1 MCIRDSNKTLP
12 CHLKIGKYSRTARVK
27 LMKQKSKNKEKLE
40 DMSNDEL
47 LALQDG
53 FIQLR
58 CHANRGLE
66 RIAGIMH
73 DRLET
78 QVKS

>member
-1 MCIRDSNKTLP
+1 
-12 CHLKIGKYSRTARVK
+12 
-27 LMKQKSKNKEKLE
+27 MKQKSKNKEKLE

-58 CHANRGLE
+58 CHANRGLV

>member
-1 MCIRDSNKTLP
+1 
-12 CHLKIGKYSRTARVK
+12 
-27 LMKQKSKNKEKLE
+27 MKQNLENQEKLE

-58 CHANRGLE
+58 SHANRGLE
-66 RIAGIMH
+66 RIVSIMH
-73 DRLET
+73 DRLEN
-78 QVKS
+78 QVKSWI

>member
-1 MCIRDSNKTLP
+1 
-12 CHLKIGKYSRTARVK
+12 
-27 LMKQKSKNKEKLE
+27 MKPKAKHPEKLE
-40 DMSNDEL
+40 DMSNEEL

-53 FIQLR
+53 FLKLL

>member
-1 MCIRDSNKTLP
+1 
-12 CHLKIGKYSRTARVK
+12 
-27 LMKQKSKNKEKLE
+27 MKQNLENQEKLE

-58 CHANRGLE
+58 SHANRGLE
-66 RIAGIMH
+66 RIVSIMH
-73 DRLET
+73 DRLEN
-78 QVKS
+78 QIKS

>member
-1 MCIRDSNKTLP
+1 
-12 CHLKIGKYSRTARVK
+12 
-27 LMKQKSKNKEKLE
+27 MKQNLENQEKLE

-58 CHANRGLE
+58 SHANHGLE
-66 RIAGIMH
+66 RIVSIMH
-73 DRLET
+73 DRLEN

>member
-1 MCIRDSNKTLP
+1 
-12 CHLKIGKYSRTARVK
+12 
-27 LMKQKSKNKEKLE
+27 MKQNLENQEKLE

-58 CHANRGLE
+58 SHANRGLE
-66 RIAGIMH
+66 RIVSIMH
-73 DRLET
+73 DRLEN

>member
-1 MCIRDSNKTLP
+1 
-12 CHLKIGKYSRTARVK
+12 
-27 LMKQKSKNKEKLE
+27 MKQKPKNKEKLE

-58 CHANRGLE
+58 CHANRGLQ
-66 RIAGIMH
+66 RIVKIMH
-73 DRLET
+73 DRIEN

>member
-1 MCIRDSNKTLP
+1 
-12 CHLKIGKYSRTARVK
+12 
-27 LMKQKSKNKEKLE
+27 MKQKSKNKEKLE

-58 CHANRGLE
+58 GHANRGLE

>member
-1 MCIRDSNKTLP
+1 
-12 CHLKIGKYSRTARVK
+12 
-27 LMKQKSKNKEKLE
+27 MKQKSKNKEKLE

-78 QVKS
+78 QLNHEFNYVLCCIQR

>member
-1 MCIRDSNKTLP
+1 
-12 CHLKIGKYSRTARVK
+12 
-27 LMKQKSKNKEKLE
+27 MKQKSKNKEKLE

-53 FIQLR
+53 FIQHR

-73 DRLET
+73 ERLESKVST
-78 QVKS
+78 

>member
-1 MCIRDSNKTLP
+1 
-12 CHLKIGKYSRTARVK
+12 
-27 LMKQKSKNKEKLE
+27 MKPKAKNPEKLE

-47 LALQDG
+47 LELQDG

-58 CHANRGLE
+58 CHANRGLQ
-66 RIAGIMH
+66 RIVNILH
-73 DRLET
+73 DRLEN

>member
-1 MCIRDSNKTLP
+1 
-12 CHLKIGKYSRTARVK
+12 
-27 LMKQKSKNKEKLE
+27 MKQNLENHEKLE

-58 CHANRGLE
+58 SHANRGLE
-66 RIAGIMH
+66 RIVSIMH
-73 DRLET
+73 DRLEN

>member
-1 MCIRDSNKTLP
+1 
-12 CHLKIGKYSRTARVK
+12 
-27 LMKQKSKNKEKLE
+27 MKQNLKNQEKLE

-58 CHANRGLE
+58 SHANRGLE
-66 RIAGIMH
+66 RIVSIMH
-73 DRLET
+73 DRLEN

>member
-1 MCIRDSNKTLP
+1 
-12 CHLKIGKYSRTARVK
+12 
-27 LMKQKSKNKEKLE
+27 MKQKSKNKEKLE

-58 CHANRGLE
+58 CHANRCLE

>member
-1 MCIRDSNKTLP
+1 M
-12 CHLKIGKYSRTARVK
+12 K
-27 LMKQKSKNKEKLE
+27 LMSQKTKQKEKLE

-58 CHANRGLE
+58 CHANRGLQ
-66 RIAGIMH
+66 RIVNIMH
-73 DRLET
+73 DRLEN

>member
-1 MCIRDSNKTLP
+1 
-12 CHLKIGKYSRTARVK
+12 
-27 LMKQKSKNKEKLE
+27 MKQNLKHKEKLE

-47 LALQDG
+47 LELQDG

-58 CHANRGLE
+58 LHANRYLE
-66 RIAGIMH
+66 KIANIVH
-73 DRLET
+73 ARLEN

>member
-1 MCIRDSNKTLP
+1 
-12 CHLKIGKYSRTARVK
+12 
-27 LMKQKSKNKEKLE
+27 MKQNLKHKEKLE

-66 RIAGIMH
+66 RITGIMLG
-73 DRLET
+73 RLEN